1 MNSQLHRIVV
11 ARQAMATR
19 FEMVLHGD
27 NPVALRAAAE
37 EALEEVERIEARISL
52 YRTTSEVARVNARAH
67 QEPVKVSPPVF
78 RLLEQAQQLA
88 RETGGAFDI
97 TIAPLMRCW
106 GLSRGS
112 GRIPS
117 AEELCQARA
126 CVGMDLVC
134 LDSDRG
140 TVRFKREGVMLDLGA
155 MGKGYAVEQAVGL
168 LREAGIASA
177 FIHGGTSSI
186 YAMGRPPDQEAWK
199 VALEVPAATAAAG
212 ADIEL
217 SQPRTPVAVVALRD
231 DSLSLSAIWGKSF
244 VVEGKTY
251 GHILDPRTGLPA
263 DQAIM
268 AAVVLPSATE
278 TDALSTALL
287 VLGKAG
293 HARLTAMRPG
303 LKTFLAQRQGQDI
316 FFEGHG
322 IATDRL
328 ACLTL
333 PGSST
338 P

>member
-27 NPVALRAAAE
+27 DPVALRAAAE

-52 YRTTSEVARVNARAH
+52 FRPASEIARVNARAH

-78 RLLEQAQQLA
+78 RLLEHAQQLA
-88 RETGGAFDI
+88 RETEGAFDI

-117 AEELCQARA
+117 AEELAQARA

-134 LDSDRG
+134 LDSDRS

-155 MGKGYAVEQAVGL
+155 MGKGYAVEQAAGL

-186 YAMGRPPDQEAWK
+186 YAMGRPLDQEAWK
-199 VALEVPAATAAAG
+199 VALEVPATPSVAG
-212 ADIEL
+212 ADIGL
-217 SQPRTPVAVVALRD
+217 SQEATPVAVAALRD
-231 DSLSLSAIWGKSF
+231 ESLSLSAVWGKSF
-244 VVEGKTY
+244 AVDGKTY

-278 TDALSTALL
+278 TDPLSTALL
-287 VLGKAG
+287 VLAQAG
-293 HARLTAMRPG
+293 HARLTALRPG
-303 LKTFLAQRQGQDI
+303 MKTFLARRQGPDI
-316 FFEGHG
+316 LFEGHG
-322 IATDRL
+322 IEPL
-328 ACLTL
+328 
-333 PGSST
+333 
-338 P
+338 